1 MNWIKSVEAEN
12 NRVTKQDMIIYLE
25 NRSNNTA
32 KITDSKSRQDNK
44 TQTVKEIKDKPSTT
58 PIHNTGEVEI
68 VEMDRM
74 RKLIS
79 AHMTI

>member
-32 KITDSKSRQDNK
+32 KITDSKSAAQDNK
-44 TQTVKEIKDKPSTT
+44 TQTVKEIKDKPQLHQFITL
-58 PIHNTGEVEI
+58 G
-68 VEMDRM
+68 
-74 RKLIS
+74 K
-79 AHMTI
+79 